1 MSDKARDGVHG
12 GIRAYRKA
20 FPFFMELVLGAFAIG
35 SLWGIIG
42 LLTGKPTYAFKEW

>member
-1 MSDKARDGVHG
+1 VVKWAVLKYG

-20 FPFFMELVLGAFAIG
+20 FPFFMGLILGDFVIG

-42 LLTGKPTYAFKEW
+42 LLTGKPTYAFKDW